1 MAVEEELRAC
11 LGKGQQCHNS
21 ESTQMT
27 QLKLAF
33 KLPAMVVA
41 IALVTGASL
50 ALAAYF
56 AGNAIVTGQAEQRL
70 AAAAANARSTLEAYL
85 GEVAEDLTV
94 FAGRAEI
101 AANIDLFSGAMRSLA
116 GQGDPTELLQ
126 DAYITQNPHPAGE
139 KLLLDTSDKL
149 PVYDLHH
156 RALHADFRNLLQARG
171 YYDIFLFD
179 TDFNNVYTV
188 FKEADFATNFAEGGG
203 PWADTDLGKVV
214 RSAMAGEEGQV
225 FLTDFAPYGPSAGA
239 PASFIATPVFD
250 QGFLIGV
257 LAFQMPT
264 GLIGDALGRTQGL
277 GASGE
282 TYLVGQDGFV
292 RNDSPTTEG
301 NDVLALSLQGDAVS
315 AALAG
320 SAAMGPLLHHE
331 GATYVAAS
339 EPLSFG
345 GVDWAVVALESEADI
360 AAPSMGLRNSMLII
374 GLVLLALAA
383 ATSILIARTITR
395 PISRLTG
402 AMADIAADR
411 LDLAVPGLERADEL
425 GAMAEAVEVFRSNGL
440 KMRDLRAVE
449 FDMSEERAA
458 QVGVIQGLQQ
468 EIGAVVGAA
477 IDGDFSR
484 RVGIELSDPELR
496 RLAQDV
502 NDLVA
507 TVDRGLTETGS
518 VLAALAR
525 ADLTHRM
532 TGEYK
537 GAFGRLKQDTNGV
550 AEQLGDIITQLR
562 GTSGALK
569 TATGEIL
576 SGANDL
582 SERTTRQAATIEET
596 SAAIEQLS
604 RTVVDNAAQAEQ
616 ASREA
621 RAVSAEAEASGEV
634 MGEATGAME
643 RITASSG
650 KISNII
656 GLIDDIAFQTNLLAL
671 NASVEAARAGDAG
684 KGFAVVAV
692 EVRRLAQSAASAS
705 SDVKAL
711 IEQSANEVQGGTRL
725 VASAAER
732 LQAVQVAIRT
742 NAALLDG
749 IAKASREQ
757 AGSIDEVNVAVR
769 QLDEMTQHNAALV
782 EETNAAIEQTE
793 AQANELDRVIGVFT
807 LAGPDE
813 AASVPERGAGG
824 VLENLKSTAGAYFGR
839 KAG

>member
-1 MAVEEELRAC
+1 
-11 LGKGQQCHNS
+11 
-21 ESTQMT
+21 MT

-41 IALVTGASL
+41 IALATGTSL
-50 ALAAYF
+50 GLAAYF
-56 AGNAIVTGQAEQRL
+56 AGNAIVTAQAEQRL
-70 AAAAANARSTLEAYL
+70 SAAAVNARSALESYL
-85 GEVAEDLTV
+85 SEVAEDLTL

-101 AANIDLFSGAMRSLA
+101 AADIDLFSGAMRSLS

-139 KLLLDTSDKL
+139 KLLLDTSDTL

-156 RALHADFRNLLQARG
+156 RALHADFRELLLKRG

-188 FKEADFATNFAEGGG
+188 FKEADFATNFKEGGG
-203 PWADTDLGKVV
+203 PWAETDLGKVV
-214 RSAMAGEEGQV
+214 RAAMAGEEGQV
-225 FLTDFAPYGPSAGA
+225 FLSDFAPYGPSAGA
-239 PASFIATPVFD
+239 PASFIATPVMD

-257 LAFQMPT
+257 MAFQMPT
-264 GLIGDALGRTQGL
+264 NLIGDVLGRTQGL

-282 TYLVGQDGFV
+282 VFLVGQDGLV
-292 RNDSPTTEG
+292 RNDWPTTPD
-301 NDVLALSLQGDAVS
+301 NDVMTLSLSGGAV
-315 AALAG
+315 AASLAG
-320 SAAMGPLLHHE
+320 SVASGPIVHHE
-331 GATYVAAS
+331 GAPYVAAS
-339 EPLSFG
+339 EPLAFG
-345 GVDWAVVALESEADI
+345 GVNWAVVALESEADI
-360 AAPSMGLRNSMLII
+360 AAPSAGLRNTMLMI
-374 GLVLLALAA
+374 GAAMLALAA
-383 ATSILIARTITR
+383 IASVLFARTITR
-395 PISRLTG
+395 PVSRLTD
-402 AMADIAADR
+402 AMAEIAADK
-411 LDLAVPGLERADEL
+411 LDMVVPGLERADEL
-425 GAMAEAVEVFRSNGL
+425 GYMAEAVEVFRSNGI
-440 KMRDLRAVE
+440 KMRDLRAAE
-449 FDMSEERAA
+449 LDMSDERAA

-468 EIGAVVGAA
+468 DIGVVVGAA
-477 IDGDFSR
+477 IEGDFSQ
-484 RVGIELSDPELR
+484 RVATNQPDPELR
-496 RLAQDV
+496 QLAENV
-502 NDLVA
+502 NALVT
-507 TVDRGLTETGS
+507 TVDRGLNETGT

-525 ADLTHRM
+525 ADLSMRM
-532 TGEYK
+532 SGDYR
-537 GAFGRLKQDTNGV
+537 GAFGQLKADTNAV
-550 AEQLGDIITQLR
+550 AEQLGEIVLQLR

-604 RTVVDNAAQAEQ
+604 RTVVDNASQAAT
-616 ASREA
+616 ASDKA
-621 RAVSAEAEASGEV
+621 RAVSVEAQASAAV
-634 MGEATGAME
+634 MVEATQAMD
-643 RITASSG
+643 RITQSSG

-711 IEQSANEVQGGTRL
+711 IEQSANEVKGGTRF
-725 VASAAER
+725 VADAAER
-732 LQAVQVAIRT
+732 LVAVQDAIAA
-742 NAALLDG
+742 NATLLEA
-749 IAKASREQ
+749 IATASREQ
-757 AGSIDEVNVAVR
+757 ASSIDEVNVAVR

-807 LAGPDE
+807 LDGAVGRSETVTRDASSGLKAAAG
-813 AASVPERGAGG
+813 SR
-824 VLENLKSTAGAYFGR
+824 
-839 KAG
+839 

>member
-1 MAVEEELRAC
+1 
-11 LGKGQQCHNS
+11 
-21 ESTQMT
+21 MT
-27 QLKLAF
+27 NQLKLAF

-50 ALAAYF
+50 AVAAYV
-56 AGNAIVTGQAEQRL
+56 ASSSIVTSQAEQRL
-70 AAAAANARSTLEAYL
+70 TAAAANARATVEAYL
-85 GEVAEDLTV
+85 NEVAEDLTL
-94 FAGRAEI
+94 FAGRSEI
-101 AANIDLFSGAMRSLA
+101 AANIDLFSGALRSLS

-126 DAYITQNPHPAGE
+126 DAYITQNPNPAGE
-139 KLLLDTSDKL
+139 RLLLDTSDKL

-156 RALHADFRNLLQARG
+156 RNLHADFRDLLLKRG

-203 PWADTDLGKVV
+203 PWADSDLGVVV
-214 RSAMAGEEGQV
+214 RAAMAGEEGQV
-225 FLTDFAPYGPSAGA
+225 FLSDFAPYGPSGGS
-239 PASFIATPVFD
+239 PASFIAAPVHD

-257 LAFQMPT
+257 IAFQMPSER
-264 GLIGDALGRTQGL
+264 IAQVLGRTKGL

-282 TYLVGQDGFV
+282 IYLVGQDGLA
-292 RNDSPTTEG
+292 RNDSPITDG
-301 NDVLALSLQGDAVS
+301 NDVLALSLQGDAIT

-320 SAAMGPLLHHE
+320 AVGISQISHLD
-331 GATYVAAS
+331 GASYVAAS

-345 GVDWAVVALESEADI
+345 GVDWAVVTLESEAEI
-360 AAPSMGLRNSMLII
+360 TAPSTDLRRTMLLI
-374 GLVLLALAA
+374 GLVMLALA
-383 ATSILIARTITR
+383 TVVSILIARTITR

-402 AMADIAADR
+402 AMAEIADDR
-411 LDLAVPGLERADEL
+411 LDLTVPGLDRADEL
-425 GAMAEAVEVFRSNGL
+425 GAMAEAVEVFRTNGQ
-440 KMRDLRAVE
+440 KMADLRSAE
-449 FDMSEERAA
+449 LDMSEERAA
-458 QVGVIQGLQQ
+458 QVRVIQALQQ
-468 EIGAVVGAA
+468 DIGAVVGAA

-484 RVGIELSDPELR
+484 RVGTDLEDPELR
-496 RLAQDV
+496 KLAQEV
-502 NDLVA
+502 NDLVE
-507 TVDRGLTETGS
+507 TVDRGLTETGR
-518 VLAALAR
+518 VLASLAR
-525 ADLTHRM
+525 ADLTDRM
-532 TGEYK
+532 DGDYK

-550 AEQLGDIITQLR
+550 AEQLGEIITKLR

-569 TATGEIL
+569 TATSEIL

-604 RTVVDNAAQAEQ
+604 QTVVENAAQAEQ
-616 ASREA
+616 ASQQA

-634 MGEATGAME
+634 MNQATGAME
-643 RITASSG
+643 RITQSSG

-705 SDVKAL
+705 ADVKAL
-711 IEQSANEVQGGTRL
+711 IEQSAVEVNGGTQL

-732 LQAVQVAIRT
+732 LLTVQEAIRA

-749 IAKASREQ
+749 IARASREQ

-793 AQANELDRVIGVFT
+793 AQANELDQVIGVFT
-807 LAGPDE
+807 LGG
-813 AASVPERGAGG
+813 AAKAPPEHQGGARGLLDG
-824 VLENLKSTAGAYFGR
+824 LKSAAGRVLRRA
-839 KAG
+839 

>member
-1 MAVEEELRAC
+1 
-11 LGKGQQCHNS
+11 
-21 ESTQMT
+21 MT
-27 QLKLAF
+27 AQLKLAF

-56 AGNAIVTGQAEQRL
+56 TGNAIVTSQAEQRL
-70 AAAAANARSTLEAYL
+70 TAAAANARATLEAYL
-85 GEVAEDLTV
+85 DEVAEDLTL

-101 AANIDLFSGAMRSLA
+101 AADIDLFSGAMRSLA

-126 DAYITQNPHPAGE
+126 DAYITQNPNPAGE

-156 RALHADFRNLLQARG
+156 RALHADFRDLLLKRG

-264 GLIGDALGRTQGL
+264 GLIGDVLVRTQGL
-277 GASGE
+277 GESGE
-282 TYLVGQDGFV
+282 TYLVGQDGLV
-292 RNDSPTTEG
+292 RNDSAKTDG
-301 NDVLALSLQGDAVS
+301 NEVLAMALQGDVVS

-320 SAAMGPLLHHE
+320 SPALGTMMHHDGAA
-331 GATYVAAS
+331 YVAAS

-345 GVDWAVVALESEADI
+345 GADWAVVALESQADI
-360 AAPSMGLRNSMLII
+360 AAPSVGLRNSMLII

-383 ATSILIARTITR
+383 VASVLIARTITR
-395 PISRLTG
+395 PVSRLTG
-402 AMADIAADR
+402 AMAGIAADR
-411 LDLAVPGLERADEL
+411 LDTVVPGLERADEL

-440 KMRDLRAVE
+440 KMRDLRAAE
-449 FDMSEERAA
+449 LDMSDERAA

-484 RVGIELSDPELR
+484 RVATDLGDPELR
-496 RLAQDV
+496 QLALAV

-525 ADLTHRM
+525 ADLTQRM
-532 TGEYK
+532 RGDYK

-562 GTSGALK
+562 GTSGSLK

-576 SGANDL
+576 TGANDL

-643 RITASSG
+643 RITQSSA

-705 SDVKAL
+705 ADVKAL

-725 VASAAER
+725 VANAAER
-732 LQAVQVAIRT
+732 LEAVQGAIRA

-757 AGSIDEVNVAVR
+757 AASIDEVNVAVR

-807 LAGPDE
+807 LEDTGM
-813 AASVPERGAGG
+813 AATRGEERRINQVAM
-824 VLENLKSTAGAYFGR
+824 GR
-839 KAG
+839 R

>member
-1 MAVEEELRAC
+1 MPWRKAAVPQLR
-11 LGKGQQCHNS
+11 KYVI
-21 ESTQMT
+21 MT
-27 QLKLAF
+27 AQLKLAF

-56 AGNAIVTGQAEQRL
+56 TSNAIVTNQAEQRL
-70 AAAAANARSTLEAYL
+70 TAAAANARATLEAYL
-85 GEVAEDLTV
+85 NEVAEDLTL

-101 AANIDLFSGAMRSLA
+101 AADIDLFSGAMRSLA

-126 DAYITQNPHPAGE
+126 DAYITQNPNPAGE

-156 RALHADFRNLLQARG
+156 RALHADFRDLLQKRG

-264 GLIGDALGRTQGL
+264 GLIGDVLVRTQGL
-277 GASGE
+277 GESGE
-282 TYLVGQDGFV
+282 TYLVGQDGLV
-292 RNDSPTTEG
+292 RNDSARTEG
-301 NDVLALSLQGDAVS
+301 NDVLALSLQGDAVT

-320 SAAMGPLLHHE
+320 STAVGTMFHHD
-331 GATYVAAS
+331 GASYVAAS

-345 GVDWAVVALESEADI
+345 GADWAVVALESQADI
-360 AAPSMGLRNSMLII
+360 AAPSLGLRNSLLII

-383 ATSILIARTITR
+383 VASILIARTITR
-395 PISRLTG
+395 PISRLTS
-402 AMADIAADR
+402 AMAGIAGDK

-440 KMRDLRAVE
+440 KMRDLRAAE
-449 FDMSEERAA
+449 LDMSDERAA
-458 QVGVIQGLQQ
+458 QVGIIQGLQQ

-484 RVGIELSDPELR
+484 RVGTNLGDPELR
-496 RLAQDV
+496 QLALDV

-525 ADLTHRM
+525 ADLTQRM
-532 TGEYK
+532 NGDYK

-562 GTSGALK
+562 GTSGSLK
-569 TATGEIL
+569 TATSEIL
-576 SGANDL
+576 TGANDL

-604 RTVVDNAAQAEQ
+604 RTVVDNAGQAEQ

-621 RAVSAEAEASGEV
+621 RAVSVEAEASGEV

-643 RITASSG
+643 RITQSSA

-705 SDVKAL
+705 ADVKAL
-711 IEQSANEVQGGTRL
+711 IEQSADEVKGGTRL

-732 LQAVQVAIRT
+732 LQAVQGAIRT
-742 NAALLDG
+742 NASLLDG
-749 IAKASREQ
+749 IARASRQQ
-757 AGSIDEVNVAVR
+757 AASIDEVNVAVR

-807 LAGPDE
+807 LDGGRT
-813 AASVPERGAGG
+813 AATGG
-824 VLENLKSTAGAYFGR
+824 DVRPRTLVATGR
-839 KAG
+839 R

>member
-1 MAVEEELRAC
+1 MPWRKAAVPQLR
-11 LGKGQQCHNS
+11 KYVI
-21 ESTQMT
+21 MT
-27 QLKLAF
+27 AQLKLAF

-56 AGNAIVTGQAEQRL
+56 TSNAIVTNQAEQRL
-70 AAAAANARSTLEAYL
+70 TAAAANARATLEAYL
-85 GEVAEDLTV
+85 NEVAEDLTL

-101 AANIDLFSGAMRSLA
+101 AADIDLFSGAMRSLA

-126 DAYITQNPHPAGE
+126 DAYITQNPNPAGE

-156 RALHADFRNLLQARG
+156 RALHADFRDLLQKRG

-264 GLIGDALGRTQGL
+264 GLIGDVLVRTQGL
-277 GASGE
+277 GESGE
-282 TYLVGQDGFV
+282 TYLVGQDGLV
-292 RNDSPTTEG
+292 RNDSARTEG
-301 NDVLALSLQGDAVS
+301 NDVLALSLQGDAVT

-320 SAAMGPLLHHE
+320 STAVGTMFHHD
-331 GATYVAAS
+331 GASYVAAS

-345 GVDWAVVALESEADI
+345 GADWAVVALESQADI
-360 AAPSMGLRNSMLII
+360 AAPSVGLRNSLLII

-383 ATSILIARTITR
+383 VASILIARTITR
-395 PISRLTG
+395 PISRLTS
-402 AMADIAADR
+402 AMAGIAGDK

-440 KMRDLRAVE
+440 KMRDLRAAE
-449 FDMSEERAA
+449 LDMSDERAA
-458 QVGVIQGLQQ
+458 QVGIIQGLQQ

-484 RVGIELSDPELR
+484 RVGTNLGDPELR
-496 RLAQDV
+496 QLALDV

-525 ADLTHRM
+525 ADLTQRM
-532 TGEYK
+532 SGDYK

-562 GTSGALK
+562 GTSGSLK
-569 TATGEIL
+569 TATSEIL
-576 SGANDL
+576 TGANDL

-604 RTVVDNAAQAEQ
+604 RTVVDNAGQAEQ

-621 RAVSAEAEASGEV
+621 RAVSVEAEASGEV

-643 RITASSG
+643 RITQSSA

-705 SDVKAL
+705 ADVKAL
-711 IEQSANEVQGGTRL
+711 IEQSADEVKGGTRL

-732 LQAVQVAIRT
+732 LHAVQGAIRT
-742 NAALLDG
+742 NASLLDG
-749 IAKASREQ
+749 IARASRQQ
-757 AGSIDEVNVAVR
+757 AASIDEVNVAVR

-782 EETNAAIEQTE
+782 EQTNAAIEQTE
-793 AQANELDRVIGVFT
+793 AQANELDRVISVFT
-807 LAGPDE
+807 LAAGE
-813 AASVPERGAGG
+813 TAATSDRAPPRAQLAVGYR
-824 VLENLKSTAGAYFGR
+824 
-839 KAG
+839 

>member
-1 MAVEEELRAC
+1 M
-11 LGKGQQCHNS
+11 
-21 ESTQMT
+21 TT

-50 ALAAYF
+50 ALAGYVASS
-56 AGNAIVTGQAEQRL
+56 AIVENQAEQRL
-70 AAAAANARSTLEAYL
+70 TAAAANARSALDAYL
-85 GEVAEDLTV
+85 SEVAEDLTL
-94 FAGRAEI
+94 FAGRSEI
-101 AANIDLFSGAMRSLA
+101 AAGIDLFSGAMRSLK

-126 DAYITQNPHPAGE
+126 GAYITQNPNPAGE
-139 KLLLDTSDKL
+139 RLKLDTSDKL

-156 RALHADFRNLLQARG
+156 RNLHADFRDLLEKRG

-203 PWADTDLGKVV
+203 PWADSDLGKVV

-225 FLTDFAPYGPSAGA
+225 FLSDFAPYGPSAGA
-239 PASFIATPVFD
+239 PASFIAAPVYD

-257 LAFQMPT
+257 IAFQMPT
-264 GLIGDALGRTQGL
+264 GRIGDVLERTQGL
-277 GASGE
+277 GQSGE
-282 TYLVGQDGFV
+282 TYLVGQDGLV
-292 RNDSPTTEG
+292 RNDSPKTEG

-320 SAAMGPLLHHE
+320 SAAMGTLAHHD
-331 GATYVAAS
+331 GAAYVAAS
-339 EPLSFG
+339 EPLTFG

-360 AAPSMGLRNSMLII
+360 SAPSTGLRNAMLII

-383 ATSILIARTITR
+383 VVSILIARTITR
-395 PISRLTG
+395 PISRLTD
-402 AMADIAADR
+402 AMAEIAGDK
-411 LDLAVPGLERADEL
+411 LDMAVPGLERADEL
-425 GAMAEAVEVFRSNGL
+425 GYMAEAVDVFRSNGI
-440 KMRDLRAVE
+440 KMRDLRAAE
-449 FDMSEERAA
+449 LDMSEERASR
-458 QVGVIQGLQQ
+458 VSVIQALQQ
-468 EIGAVVGAA
+468 DIGAVVGAA

-484 RVGIELSDPELR
+484 RVGTELSDPELR
-496 RLAQDV
+496 QLALDV
-502 NDLVA
+502 NDLVT

-518 VLAALAR
+518 VLASLAR

-532 TGEYK
+532 TGDYK
-537 GAFGRLKQDTNGV
+537 GAFAQLKQDTNGV
-550 AEQLGDIITQLR
+550 AERLGEIVSQLR

-596 SAAIEQLS
+596 SAAIEQVS
-604 RTVVDNAAQAEQ
+604 RTVVDNAAQAEA

-621 RAVSAEAEASGEV
+621 RAVSSEAEASGAV
-634 MGEATGAME
+634 MGEATGAMD
-643 RITASSG
+643 RITQSSA

-671 NASVEAARAGDAG
+671 NASVEAARAGEAG
-684 KGFAVVAV
+684 AGFAVVAV

-705 SDVKAL
+705 ADVKAL
-711 IEQSANEVQGGTRL
+711 IEQSADEVKGGTRL
-725 VASAAER
+725 VASAAEH
-732 LQAVQVAIRT
+732 LVSVQEAIRA
-742 NAALLDG
+742 NAAMLDG

-757 AGSIDEVNVAVR
+757 AASIDEVNVAVR

-807 LAGPDE
+807 VDDTSRATPKHESGRRSVLQGVK
-813 AASVPERGAGG
+813 AA
-824 VLENLKSTAGAYFGR
+824 AGAHLGR
-839 KAG
+839 G

>member
-1 MAVEEELRAC
+1 
-11 LGKGQQCHNS
+11 
-21 ESTQMT
+21 MT

-50 ALAAYF
+50 ALAAY
-56 AGNAIVTGQAEQRL
+56 AVSSSIVNSQAEQRL
-70 AAAAANARSTLEAYL
+70 TAAAANARSALNAYL
-85 GEVAEDLTV
+85 DEVAEDLTL
-94 FAGRAEI
+94 FAGRSEI
-101 AANIDLFSGAMRSLA
+101 AADIDLFSGAMRSLT

-126 DAYITQNPHPAGE
+126 DAYITQNPNPVGE
-139 KLLLDTSDKL
+139 RLKLDTSDKL

-156 RALHADFRNLLQARG
+156 RNLHADFRDLLETRG

-203 PWADTDLGKVV
+203 PWADSDLGRVV
-214 RSAMAGEEGQV
+214 RSAMAGEAGQV
-225 FLTDFAPYGPSAGA
+225 FLSDFAPYGPSAGA
-239 PASFIATPVFD
+239 PASFIAAPVYD

-257 LAFQMPT
+257 IAYQMPT
-264 GLIGDALGRTQGL
+264 GRIGEVLDRTQGL

-282 TYLVGQDGFV
+282 TYLVGQDGLV
-292 RNDSPTTEG
+292 RNDSPKTDG
-301 NDVLALSLQGDAVS
+301 NDVLTLPLQGEAVS

-320 SAAMGPLLHHE
+320 SPAIGALSHHE
-331 GATYVAAS
+331 GAAYVAAS
-339 EPLSFG
+339 EPLTFG
-345 GVDWAVVALESEADI
+345 GVEWAVVALESEADI
-360 AAPSMGLRNSMLII
+360 SAPSAGLRNTMLLI
-374 GLVLLALAA
+374 GLVLLVLAA
-383 ATSILIARTITR
+383 VTSIVIARTVTR
-395 PISRLTG
+395 PITRLTD
-402 AMADIAADR
+402 AMAEIAGDK
-411 LDLAVPGLERADEL
+411 LDVPVPGLERADEL
-425 GAMAEAVEVFRSNGL
+425 GYMAEAVDVFRSNGL
-440 KMRDLRAVE
+440 KMRDLRAAE
-449 FDMSEERAA
+449 LDMSEERASR
-458 QVGVIQGLQQ
+458 VGVIQELQQ
-468 EIGAVVGAA
+468 DIGAVVGAA
-477 IDGDFSR
+477 IEGDFSR
-484 RVGIELSDPELR
+484 RVGTELNDPELR
-496 RLAQDV
+496 QLALDV

-532 TGEYK
+532 VGDYK
-537 GAFGRLKQDTNGV
+537 GAFARLKQDTNDV
-550 AEQLGDIITQLR
+550 AEQLGEIVTQLR

-596 SAAIEQLS
+596 SAAIEQVS

-616 ASREA
+616 ASRQA
-621 RAVSAEAEASGEV
+621 RAVSAEAEASGAV
-634 MGEATGAME
+634 MGEATEAMD
-643 RITASSG
+643 RITQSSA

-705 SDVKAL
+705 ADVKAL
-711 IEQSANEVQGGTRL
+711 IEQSAAEVTGGSRL

-732 LQAVQVAIRT
+732 LVTVQEAIRA
-742 NAALLDG
+742 NAVTLDG
-749 IAKASREQ
+749 IARASRDQ
-757 AGSIDEVNVAVR
+757 AASIDEVNVAVR

-807 LAGPDE
+807 LAASKKPR
-813 AASVPERGAGG
+813 AAA
-824 VLENLKSTAGAYFGR
+824 
-839 KAG
+839 

>member
-1 MAVEEELRAC
+1 
-11 LGKGQQCHNS
+11 
-21 ESTQMT
+21 MT

-50 ALAAYF
+50 ALAAY
-56 AGNAIVTGQAEQRL
+56 AVSSSIVNSQAEQRL
-70 AAAAANARSTLEAYL
+70 TAAAANARSALNAYL
-85 GEVAEDLTV
+85 DEVAEDLTL
-94 FAGRAEI
+94 FAGRSEI
-101 AANIDLFSGAMRSLA
+101 AADIDLFSGAMRSLT

-126 DAYITQNPHPAGE
+126 DAYITQNPNPVGE
-139 KLLLDTSDKL
+139 RLKLDTSDKL

-156 RALHADFRNLLQARG
+156 RNLHADFRDLLETRG

-203 PWADTDLGKVV
+203 PWADSDLGRVV
-214 RSAMAGEEGQV
+214 RSAMAGEAGQV
-225 FLTDFAPYGPSAGA
+225 FLSDFAPYGPSAGA
-239 PASFIATPVFD
+239 PASFIAAPVYD

-257 LAFQMPT
+257 IAYQMPT
-264 GLIGDALGRTQGL
+264 GRIGEVLDRTQGL

-282 TYLVGQDGFV
+282 TYLVGQDGLV
-292 RNDSPTTEG
+292 RNDSPKTDG
-301 NDVLALSLQGDAVS
+301 NDVLTLPLQGEAVS

-320 SAAMGPLLHHE
+320 SPAIGALSHHE
-331 GATYVAAS
+331 GAAYVAAS
-339 EPLSFG
+339 EPLTFG
-345 GVDWAVVALESEADI
+345 GVEWAVVALESEADI
-360 AAPSMGLRNSMLII
+360 SAPSAGLRNTMLLI
-374 GLVLLALAA
+374 GLVLLVLAA
-383 ATSILIARTITR
+383 VTSIVIARTVTR
-395 PISRLTG
+395 PITRLTD
-402 AMADIAADR
+402 AMAEIAGDK
-411 LDLAVPGLERADEL
+411 LDVPVPGLERADEL
-425 GAMAEAVEVFRSNGL
+425 GYMAEAVDVFRSNGL
-440 KMRDLRAVE
+440 KMRDLRAAE
-449 FDMSEERAA
+449 LDMSEERASR
-458 QVGVIQGLQQ
+458 VGVIQGLQQ
-468 EIGAVVGAA
+468 DIGAVVGAA
-477 IDGDFSR
+477 IEGDFSR
-484 RVGIELSDPELR
+484 RVGTELNDPELR
-496 RLAQDV
+496 QLALDV

-532 TGEYK
+532 VGDYK
-537 GAFGRLKQDTNGV
+537 GAFARLKQDTNDV
-550 AEQLGDIITQLR
+550 AEQLGEIVRQLR

-596 SAAIEQLS
+596 SAAIEQVS

-616 ASREA
+616 ASQQA
-621 RAVSAEAEASGEV
+621 RAVSAEAEASGTV
-634 MGEATGAME
+634 MGEATEAMD
-643 RITASSG
+643 RITQSSA

-705 SDVKAL
+705 ADVKAL
-711 IEQSANEVQGGTRL
+711 IEQSAAEVTGGSRL

-732 LQAVQVAIRT
+732 LVTVQEAIRA
-742 NAALLDG
+742 NALTLDG
-749 IAKASREQ
+749 IARASRDQ
-757 AGSIDEVNVAVR
+757 AASIDEVNVAVR

-807 LAGPDE
+807 LAASKKAR
-813 AASVPERGAGG
+813 AAA
-824 VLENLKSTAGAYFGR
+824 
-839 KAG
+839 

>member
-1 MAVEEELRAC
+1 MSA
-11 LGKGQQCHNS
+11 
-21 ESTQMT
+21 

-50 ALAAYF
+50 ALAGYF
-56 AGNAIVTGQAEQRL
+56 TSNAIVTIQAEQRL
-70 AAAAANARSTLEAYL
+70 SAAAANARSMLEAYL
-85 GEVAEDLTV
+85 NEVAEDLTL

-101 AANIDLFSGAMRSLA
+101 AADIDLFSGAMRSLA

-126 DAYITQNPHPAGE
+126 DAYITQNPNPAGQ

-156 RALHADFRNLLQARG
+156 RALHADFRDLLEKRG

-225 FLTDFAPYGPSAGA
+225 FLSDFAPYGPSAGA

-264 GLIGDALGRTQGL
+264 ALIGDVLVRTQGL

-282 TYLVGQDGFV
+282 TYLVGQDGLV
-292 RNDSPTTEG
+292 RNDSAKTEG
-301 NDVLALSLQGDAVS
+301 NDVMTLALQGDAVT

-320 SAAMGPLLHHE
+320 ESGLGTLIHHDGAAF
-331 GATYVAAS
+331 VAAS
-339 EPLSFG
+339 EPLTFG
-345 GVDWAVVALESEADI
+345 GVDWAVVALESQADI
-360 AAPSMGLRNSMLII
+360 AAPSTGLRNSLLII

-383 ATSILIARTITR
+383 ASSLAIARTITR

-402 AMADIAADR
+402 AMAGIAGDR
-411 LDLAVPGLERADEL
+411 LDIAVPGLDRADEL

-440 KMRDLRAVE
+440 KMRDLRAAE
-449 FDMSEERAA
+449 LDMSDERAA
-458 QVGVIQGLQQ
+458 QVSVIQGLQQ
-468 EIGAVVGAA
+468 EISAVVGAA

-484 RVGIELSDPELR
+484 RVGTDQQDPELR
-496 RLAQDV
+496 QLALDV
-502 NDLVA
+502 NDLLA
-507 TVDRGLTETGS
+507 TVDRGLAETGS

-525 ADLTHRM
+525 ADLTRRM
-532 TGEYK
+532 NGDYR
-537 GAFGRLKQDTNGV
+537 GAFARLKSDTNGV

-562 GTSGALK
+562 STSGSLK

-576 SGANDL
+576 TGANDL

-616 ASREA
+616 ASREV
-621 RAVSAEAEASGEV
+621 RAVSDQAEASGEV
-634 MGEATGAME
+634 MGQATGAME

-705 SDVKAL
+705 ADVKAL
-711 IEQSANEVQGGTRL
+711 IEQSAAEVQGGTRL

-732 LQAVQVAIRT
+732 LTMVQDAIRA

-749 IAKASREQ
+749 IARASREQ
-757 AGSIDEVNVAVR
+757 AGAIDEVNVAVR

-793 AQANELDRVIGVFT
+793 AQAHELDRVIGVFT
-807 LAGPDE
+807 LAAQDWNAPRPKV
-813 AASVPERGAGG
+813 AAGER
-824 VLENLKSTAGAYFGR
+824 V
-839 KAG
+839 

>member
-1 MAVEEELRAC
+1 
-11 LGKGQQCHNS
+11 
-21 ESTQMT
+21 MT

-50 ALAAYF
+50 ALAAYVVSSS
-56 AGNAIVTGQAEQRL
+56 IVNSQAEPRL
-70 AAAAANARSTLEAYL
+70 TAAAAKARSALNAYL
-85 GEVAEDLTV
+85 NEVAEDLTL
-94 FAGRAEI
+94 FAGRSEI
-101 AANIDLFSGAMRSLA
+101 AADIDLFSGAMGSLT

-126 DAYITQNPHPAGE
+126 DAYITQNPNPAGE
-139 KLLLDTSDKL
+139 RLKLDTSDKL

-156 RALHADFRNLLQARG
+156 RNLHADFRDLLEKRG

-203 PWADTDLGKVV
+203 PWADSDLGRVV
-214 RSAMAGEEGQV
+214 RSAMAGEAGQV
-225 FLTDFAPYGPSAGA
+225 FLSVFAPYGPSAGA
-239 PASFIATPVFD
+239 PASFIAAPVYD

-257 LAFQMPT
+257 IAYQMPT
-264 GLIGDALGRTQGL
+264 GRIGEVLDRTQGL

-282 TYLVGQDGFV
+282 TYLVGQDGLV
-292 RNDSPTTEG
+292 RNDSSKTDG
-301 NDVLALSLQGDAVS
+301 NDVLTLPLQGEAVA

-320 SAAMGPLLHHE
+320 SPAIGALSHHDGAA
-331 GATYVAAS
+331 YVAAS
-339 EPLSFG
+339 EPLTFG

-360 AAPSMGLRNSMLII
+360 SAPSAGLRNMMLLI

-383 ATSILIARTITR
+383 VTSIVIARTITR
-395 PISRLTG
+395 PITRLTD
-402 AMADIAADR
+402 AMAEIAGDK
-411 LDLAVPGLERADEL
+411 LDVPVPGLERADEL
-425 GAMAEAVEVFRSNGL
+425 GYMAEAVDVFRSNSL
-440 KMRDLRAVE
+440 KMRDLRAAE
-449 FDMSEERAA
+449 LDMSEERATR
-458 QVGVIQGLQQ
+458 VSVIQGLQQ
-468 EIGAVVGAA
+468 DIGAVVGAA
-477 IDGDFSR
+477 IEGDFSH
-484 RVGIELSDPELR
+484 RVGTELSDPELR
-496 RLAQDV
+496 QLALDV

-525 ADLTHRM
+525 ADLTQRM
-532 TGEYK
+532 VGDYK
-537 GAFGRLKQDTNGV
+537 GAFARLKQDTNGV
-550 AEQLGDIITQLR
+550 AEQLGEIVTQLR

-596 SAAIEQLS
+596 SAAIEQVS
-604 RTVVDNAAQAEQ
+604 RTVVDNAARAEQ
-616 ASREA
+616 ASQQA
-621 RAVSAEAEASGEV
+621 RAVSAEAEASGTV
-634 MGEATGAME
+634 MGEATEAMD
-643 RITASSG
+643 RITQSSA

-705 SDVKAL
+705 ADVKAL
-711 IEQSANEVQGGTRL
+711 IEQSAAEVTGGSRL

-732 LQAVQVAIRT
+732 LVTVQEAIRA
-742 NAALLDG
+742 NAATLDG
-749 IAKASREQ
+749 IARASRDQ
-757 AGSIDEVNVAVR
+757 AASIDEVNVAVR

-807 LAGPDE
+807 LSG
-813 AASVPERGAGG
+813 S
-824 VLENLKSTAGAYFGR
+824 GR
-839 KAG
+839 KAKVAA

>member
-1 MAVEEELRAC
+1 MPWRKAAVPQLR
-11 LGKGQQCHNS
+11 KYVI
-21 ESTQMT
+21 MT
-27 QLKLAF
+27 AQLKLAF

-56 AGNAIVTGQAEQRL
+56 TSNAIVTNQAEQRL
-70 AAAAANARSTLEAYL
+70 TAAAANARATLEAYL
-85 GEVAEDLTV
+85 NEVAEDLTL

-101 AANIDLFSGAMRSLA
+101 AADIDLFSGAMRSLA

-126 DAYITQNPHPAGE
+126 DAYITQNPNPADE

-156 RALHADFRNLLQARG
+156 RALHADFRDLLQKRG

-264 GLIGDALGRTQGL
+264 GLIGDVLVRTQGL
-277 GASGE
+277 GESGE
-282 TYLVGQDGFV
+282 TYLVGQDGLV
-292 RNDSPTTEG
+292 RNDSARTEG
-301 NDVLALSLQGDAVS
+301 NDVLVLSLQGDAVT

-320 SAAMGPLLHHE
+320 STAVGTMFHHD
-331 GATYVAAS
+331 GASYVAAS

-345 GVDWAVVALESEADI
+345 GADWAVVALESQADI
-360 AAPSMGLRNSMLII
+360 AAPSLGLRNSLLII

-383 ATSILIARTITR
+383 VASILIARTITR
-395 PISRLTG
+395 PISRLTS
-402 AMADIAADR
+402 AMAGIAGDK

-440 KMRDLRAVE
+440 KMRDLRAAE
-449 FDMSEERAA
+449 LDMSDERAA
-458 QVGVIQGLQQ
+458 QVGIIQGLQQ

-484 RVGIELSDPELR
+484 RVGTNLGDPELR
-496 RLAQDV
+496 QLALDV

-525 ADLTHRM
+525 ADLTQRM
-532 TGEYK
+532 SGDYK

-562 GTSGALK
+562 GTSGSLK
-569 TATGEIL
+569 TATSEIL
-576 SGANDL
+576 TGANDL

-604 RTVVDNAAQAEQ
+604 RTVVDNAGQAEQ

-621 RAVSAEAEASGEV
+621 RAVSVEAEASGEV

-643 RITASSG
+643 RITQSSA

-705 SDVKAL
+705 ADVKAL
-711 IEQSANEVQGGTRL
+711 IEQSADEVKGGTRL

-732 LQAVQVAIRT
+732 LHAVQGAIRT
-742 NAALLDG
+742 NASLLDG
-749 IAKASREQ
+749 IARASRQQ
-757 AGSIDEVNVAVR
+757 AASIDEVNVAVR

-782 EETNAAIEQTE
+782 EQTNAAIEQTE

-807 LAGPDE
+807 LDGGRT
-813 AASVPERGAGG
+813 AATGG
-824 VLENLKSTAGAYFGR
+824 DIRPRNLVAMGR
-839 KAG
+839 R

>member
-1 MAVEEELRAC
+1 MAVEQELRAC
-11 LGKGQQCHNS
+11 LGEGQQCHNS
-21 ESTQMT
+21 GSTPMT

-50 ALAAYF
+50 ALAAYL
-56 AGNAIVTGQAEQRL
+56 AGNAIVTSQAEQRL

-85 GEVAEDLTV
+85 AEVAEDLTV

-101 AANIDLFSGAMRSLA
+101 AANIDVFSGAMRSLA

-225 FLTDFAPYGPSAGA
+225 FLTDFAAYGPSAGA

-264 GLIGDALGRTQGL
+264 ALVGDVLGRTQGL

-282 TYLVGQDGFV
+282 TYLVGQDGLV
-292 RNDSPTTEG
+292 RNDSANTEAD
-301 NDVLALSLQGDAVS
+301 DVLALALSGDAVS
-315 AALAG
+315 AALSG
-320 SAAMGPLLHHE
+320 SAAMGVMTHHD
-331 GATYVAAS
+331 GAAYVAAS
-339 EPLSFG
+339 QPLSFG
-345 GVDWAVVALESEADI
+345 GVDWAVVALESQADI
-360 AAPSMGLRNSMLII
+360 AAPSVGLRNSMLII

-383 ATSILIARTITR
+383 VASILIARTITR

-402 AMADIAADR
+402 AMADIAGER
-411 LDLAVPGLERADEL
+411 LDLAVPGLERVDEL

-440 KMRDLRAVE
+440 KMRDLRAAE
-449 FDMSEERAA
+449 LDMSEERAA
-458 QVGVIQGLQQ
+458 QVSVIQGLQQ

-484 RVGIELSDPELR
+484 RVGTDLGDPELR
-496 RLAQDV
+496 QLALDV

-525 ADLTHRM
+525 ADLTQRM
-532 TGEYK
+532 TGQYK

-550 AEQLGDIITQLR
+550 AEQLGDIIAQLR

-604 RTVVDNAAQAEQ
+604 RTVVDNAAQAEH

-621 RAVSAEAEASGEV
+621 RSVSMEAEASGEV
-634 MGEATGAME
+634 MAEATGAME
-643 RITASSG
+643 RITQSSG

-705 SDVKAL
+705 ADVKAL
-711 IEQSANEVQGGTRL
+711 IEQSANEVKGGTRL
-725 VASAAER
+725 VADAAER
-732 LQAVQVAIRT
+732 LQTVQAAIRA
-742 NAALLDG
+742 NAELLDG

-769 QLDEMTQHNAALV
+769 QLDEMTQHNSALV

-807 LAGPDE
+807 VAQQADARTMQPLRE
-813 AASVPERGAGG
+813 V
-824 VLENLKSTAGAYFGR
+824 AGARSFAR
-839 KAG
+839 R

>member
-1 MAVEEELRAC
+1 
-11 LGKGQQCHNS
+11 
-21 ESTQMT
+21 MT

-50 ALAAYF
+50 ALAAY
-56 AGNAIVTGQAEQRL
+56 AVSSSIVNSQAEQRL
-70 AAAAANARSTLEAYL
+70 TAAAANARSALNAYL
-85 GEVAEDLTV
+85 DEVAEDLTL
-94 FAGRAEI
+94 FAGRSEI
-101 AANIDLFSGAMRSLA
+101 AADIDLFSGAMRSLT

-126 DAYITQNPHPAGE
+126 DAYITQNPNPVGE
-139 KLLLDTSDKL
+139 RLKLDTSDKL

-156 RALHADFRNLLQARG
+156 RNLHADFRDLLETRG

-203 PWADTDLGKVV
+203 PWADSDLGRVV
-214 RSAMAGEEGQV
+214 RSAMAGEAGQV
-225 FLTDFAPYGPSAGA
+225 FLSDFAPYGPSAGA
-239 PASFIATPVFD
+239 PASFIAAPVYD

-257 LAFQMPT
+257 IAYQMPT
-264 GLIGDALGRTQGL
+264 GRIGEVLDRTQGL

-282 TYLVGQDGFV
+282 TYLVGQDGLV
-292 RNDSPTTEG
+292 RNDSPKTDG
-301 NDVLALSLQGDAVS
+301 NDVLTLPLQGEAVS

-320 SAAMGPLLHHE
+320 SPAIGALSHHE
-331 GATYVAAS
+331 GAAYVAAS
-339 EPLSFG
+339 EPLTFG
-345 GVDWAVVALESEADI
+345 GVEWAVVALESEADI
-360 AAPSMGLRNSMLII
+360 SAPSAGLRNTMLLI
-374 GLVLLALAA
+374 GLVLLVLAA
-383 ATSILIARTITR
+383 VTSIVIARTVTR
-395 PISRLTG
+395 PITRLTD
-402 AMADIAADR
+402 AMAEIAGDK
-411 LDLAVPGLERADEL
+411 LDVPVPGLERADEL
-425 GAMAEAVEVFRSNGL
+425 GYMAEAVDVFRSNGL
-440 KMRDLRAVE
+440 KMRDLRAAE
-449 FDMSEERAA
+449 LDMSEERASR
-458 QVGVIQGLQQ
+458 VGVIQGLQQ
-468 EIGAVVGAA
+468 DIGAVVGAA
-477 IDGDFSR
+477 IEGDFSR
-484 RVGIELSDPELR
+484 RVGTELNDPELR
-496 RLAQDV
+496 QLALDV

-532 TGEYK
+532 VGDYK
-537 GAFGRLKQDTNGV
+537 GAFARLKQDTNDV
-550 AEQLGDIITQLR
+550 AEQLGEIVTQLR

-596 SAAIEQLS
+596 SAAIEQVS

-616 ASREA
+616 ASRQA
-621 RAVSAEAEASGEV
+621 RAVSAEAEASGAV
-634 MGEATGAME
+634 MGEATEAMD
-643 RITASSG
+643 RITQSSA

-705 SDVKAL
+705 ADVKAL
-711 IEQSANEVQGGTRL
+711 IEQSAAEVTGGSRL

-732 LQAVQVAIRT
+732 LVTVQEAIRA
-742 NAALLDG
+742 NAVTLDG
-749 IAKASREQ
+749 IARASRDQ
-757 AGSIDEVNVAVR
+757 AASIDEVNVAVR

-807 LAGPDE
+807 LAASKKAR
-813 AASVPERGAGG
+813 AAA
-824 VLENLKSTAGAYFGR
+824 
-839 KAG
+839 

>member
-1 MAVEEELRAC
+1 
-11 LGKGQQCHNS
+11 
-21 ESTQMT
+21 MT

-50 ALAAYF
+50 AMAAYF
-56 AGNAIVTGQAEQRL
+56 ASSTIVTSQAEQRL
-70 AAAAANARSTLEAYL
+70 TAAAANARSALDAYL
-85 GEVAEDLTV
+85 NEVAEDLTL
-94 FAGRAEI
+94 FAGRSEI
-101 AANIDLFSGAMRSLA
+101 AADIDLFSGAMRSLK

-126 DAYITQNPHPAGE
+126 DAYITQNPNPAGE
-139 KLLLDTSDKL
+139 RFNLDTSDKL

-156 RALHADFRNLLQARG
+156 RNLHADFRDLLQKRG

-203 PWADTDLGKVV
+203 PWADSDLGKVV
-214 RSAMAGEEGQV
+214 RAAMAGEEGQV
-225 FLTDFAPYGPSAGA
+225 FLSDFAAYGPSAGA
-239 PASFIATPVFD
+239 PASFIASPVYD
-250 QGFLIGV
+250 QNFLIGV
-257 LAFQMPT
+257 IAFQMPT
-264 GLIGDALGRTQGL
+264 GRIGEVLDRTKGL
-277 GASGE
+277 GDSGE
-282 TYLVGQDGFV
+282 TYLVGQDGLA
-292 RNDSPTTEG
+292 RNDSPKTEG
-301 NDVLALSLQGDAVS
+301 SDVLTLSLQGDVVS

-320 SAAMGPLLHHE
+320 AAGMGTVAHHD

-339 EPLSFG
+339 EPLTFG

-360 AAPSMGLRNSMLII
+360 SAPSAGLRDTMLII

-383 ATSILIARTITR
+383 VVSILIARTITR
-395 PISRLTG
+395 PISRLTD
-402 AMADIAADR
+402 AMAEIAADR

-425 GAMAEAVEVFRSNGL
+425 GYMAEAVEVFRSNGL
-440 KMRDLRAVE
+440 KMADLRAAE
-449 FDMSEERAA
+449 LDMSEERAS
-458 QVGVIQGLQQ
+458 QVTVIQGLQQ
-468 EIGAVVGAA
+468 DIGAVVGAA

-484 RVGIELSDPELR
+484 RVGTDLNDPELR

-518 VLAALAR
+518 VLASLAR
-525 ADLTHRM
+525 ADLSNRM
-532 TGEYK
+532 TGDYK
-537 GAFGRLKQDTNGV
+537 GAFGRLKEDTNGV
-550 AEQLGDIITQLR
+550 AEQLGQIVTQLR

-604 RTVVDNAAQAEQ
+604 RVVVDSAAHAEE
-616 ASREA
+616 ASHNA
-621 RAVSAEAEASGEV
+621 RAVSAEAEASGAV
-634 MGEATGAME
+634 MGEATQAMD
-643 RITASSG
+643 RITASSA

-705 SDVKAL
+705 ADVKVL
-711 IEQSANEVQGGTRL
+711 IEQSANEVRGGSRL
-725 VASAAER
+725 VVSAAER
-732 LQAVQVAIRT
+732 LVGVQDAIRA
-742 NAALLDG
+742 NATLLDG
-749 IAKASREQ
+749 IARASREQ

-793 AQANELDRVIGVFT
+793 AQANELDRVIGVFRI
-807 LAGPDE
+807 AP
-813 AASVPERGAGG
+813 AQS
-824 VLENLKSTAGAYFGR
+824 AGAR
-839 KAG
+839 QASRDDLARHAG